1 MKKTLKVTG
10 LVLLVLLVLAFTLPF
25 IFKGKITALI
35 KDQINQH
42 LTAKVDFS
50 DVDLSLFR
58 HFPRLAVALDSLRVT
73 GTGEFA
79 ADTLVA
85 ARRIDVAVDV
95 MSAISGKQ
103 LRIHS
108 IRIDQPRI
116 HALVH
121 ANGHVNWAITVP
133 DTATA
138 AAPASTSGGAF
149 AMALQKYSITDGY
162 LEYRDDSSH
171 MSTEITG
178 IQHSGG
184 GDFTS
189 DQFVLNTSTHI
200 ESLSFT
206 YGLIPYLVKAQTKV
220 AADFQVDNTTGKYS
234 FKTDDLVINELK
246 LHTEGYFQLVNDST
260 YDMDIKFNGPSLDFK
275 HILSLVPA
283 FYRNNLSG
291 IKTSGEASLDGF
303 VKGRYDSRHIPA
315 YHVVLGVKNGMF
327 QYPDLPLPVTHI
339 NLSLKADNPDGAPD
353 HTVVDIPQG
362 HFEMEGAPFD
372 FRLLLKTPVSDP
384 YLDMAAKGKLDLG
397 KVSRFMKLESG
408 TRLAGLLNADMS
420 MTGNLSALEK
430 QQFEAFNAS
439 GAIGLT
445 NFSYASA
452 AYPSGISLENLQ
464 MSFNPKNVTLSDL
477 KGVYGKMHFMAHG
490 AVNNLPVYLLK
501 HQPLDGTLT
510 VQADEVDLNA
520 LMGTAATGQ
529 GGGSAGGTG
538 DPAAS
543 TTGASGK
550 KDTTATTVFAVPANI
565 RFLLVASAD
574 RVLYDH
580 LLLQHVTGNLTI
592 ADETVKLENVR
603 AEGLDGTM
611 VINGAYSTK
620 NNPQH
625 PDFAFAYDVQQLDVQ
640 KTYTAFVTM
649 QQLMPAAKYIAGKFS
664 SRLTMLGKLGAGM
677 KPDLNTMSGEG
688 RLQLTNGVLKGFAP
702 TDKLAQTL
710 HLDALKEMPL
720 NDIKTAF
727 SFRNGRVIVDPFPVR
742 LKDIDMEVSGTHGF
756 DQTLDYSIDMKLPR
770 SMLGN
775 DAGNLMNTVA
785 ANAAAHGATINM
797 KEKIDLPVKV
807 GGTTTSPVIRA
818 DVKGALSST
827 AASLKQQA
835 AGLVQARVDSAKQ
848 QLKDTAKAVGQQLLT
863 ATADDLKKRLTGK
876 SDTTAGSGQDAK
888 KKLES
893 TGKGMLDNLFNKKKS
908 N

>member
-1 MKKTLKVTG
+1 
-10 LVLLVLLVLAFTLPF
+10 
-25 IFKGKITALI
+25 
-35 KDQINQH
+35 
-42 LTAKVDFS
+42 
-50 DVDLSLFR
+50 
-58 HFPRLAVALDSLRVT
+58 
-73 GTGEFA
+73 
-79 ADTLVA
+79 
-85 ARRIDVAVDV
+85 
-95 MSAISGKQ
+95 
-103 LRIHS
+103 
-108 IRIDQPRI
+108 
-116 HALVH
+116 
-121 ANGHVNWAITVP
+121 
-133 DTATA
+133 
-138 AAPASTSGGAF
+138 
-149 AMALQKYSITDGY
+149 
-162 LEYRDDSSH
+162 
-171 MSTEITG
+171 
-178 IQHSGG
+178 
-184 GDFTS
+184 
-189 DQFVLNTSTHI
+189 
-200 ESLSFT
+200 
-206 YGLIPYLVKAQTKV
+206 
-220 AADFQVDNTTGKYS
+220 
-234 FKTDDLVINELK
+234 
-246 LHTEGYFQLVNDST
+246 
-260 YDMDIKFNGPSLDFK
+260 
-275 HILSLVPA
+275 
-283 FYRNNLSG
+283 
-291 IKTSGEASLDGF
+291 
-303 VKGRYDSRHIPA
+303 
-315 YHVVLGVKNGMF
+315 
-327 QYPDLPLPVTHI
+327 
-339 NLSLKADNPDGAPD
+339 
-353 HTVVDIPQG
+353 
-362 HFEMEGAPFD
+362 
-372 FRLLLKTPVSDP
+372 
-384 YLDMAAKGKLDLG
+384 
-397 KVSRFMKLESG
+397 MKLESG

-430 QQFEAFNAS
+430 QQYEAFKAS
-439 GAIGLT
+439 GTIGLT
-445 NFSYASA
+445 NFSYVSA
-452 AYPSGISLENLQ
+452 AYPSGIDLENLQ

-501 HQPLDGTLT
+501 HKPLDGTLT

-529 GGGSAGGTG
+529 ANTAANGKGSGSAGNSAGTN
-538 DPAAS
+538 
-543 TTGASGK
+543 GASGK
-550 KDTTATTVFAVPANI
+550 KDSAATTVFAVPANI

-664 SRLTMLGKLGAGM
+664 SKLTMLGKLGADM
-677 KPDLNTMSGEG
+677 KPDLNTMNGEG

-720 NDIKTAF
+720 NDIKTSF

-742 LKDIDMEVSGTHGF
+742 LKDIDMEVGGTHGF

-807 GGTTTSPVIRA
+807 GGTTTSPVIKA

-835 AGLVQARVDSAKQ
+835 AGLVQAKVDSAKQ

-876 SDTTAGSGQDAK
+876 GDTTAGSGQDAK

-893 TGKGMLDNLFNKKKS
+893 AGKGMLDNLFNKKKS